1 MYVEILKRDREQVS
15 PVQSAENTHVRPS
28 CPTIADSFQVVLG
41 VHQSLLTS
49 ISFNLLRSVAGPVLD
64 LGLRSKVAV
73 VPASSKGIGLGVAK
87 VLATEGCKVVISS
100 RDQDSISKARDAIVK
115 ETGNRDVFSVKADL
129 TVKAD
134 IDLLVDQ
141 STSKFGT
148 IDILAYN
155 TGPPKPGTFADL
167 SGADWEQG
175 VRLLLMSA
183 VWLTKRVV
191 PGMVKKKCGRL
202 IYITSS
208 TLRQPVPNL
217 VLSNTVRLSLAGL
230 SKSLALEYASKG
242 ITSNGIM
249 QGHILTDRQ
258 SQVAQDVSSRTGKSL
273 DEAMKQML
281 QDVPAGRY
289 GLTEE
294 VGYLVAFLASE
305 KASYINGTMLAID
318 GGLIR
323 SVF

>member
-1 MYVEILKRDREQVS
+1 LE
-15 PVQSAENTHVRPS
+15 
-28 CPTIADSFQVVLG
+28 
-41 VHQSLLTS
+41 
-49 ISFNLLRSVAGPVLD
+49 
-64 LGLRSKVAV
+64 LGLKDKVAL

-87 VLATEGCKVVISS
+87 VLAAEGCKVIVSS
-100 RDQDSISKARDAIVK
+100 RDQGSISKARDAVIS
-115 ETGNRDVFSVKADL
+115 ETGNKNVYSVTADM

-134 IDLLVDQ
+134 VDHLVDQ
-141 STSKFGT
+141 ATSKFGT

-167 SGADWEQG
+167 NETDWDQG
-175 VRLLLMSA
+175 VKLLLMSA

-191 PGMVKKKCGRL
+191 SGMVQKKWGRL

-208 TLRQPVPNL
+208 TLRQPVSNL
-217 VLSNTVRLSLAGL
+217 VLSNTIRLSLAGL

-258 SQVAQDVSSRTGKSL
+258 RQVAQDISLRSGKSV
-273 DEAMKQML
+273 DEAMRQML

-289 GLTEE
+289 GLSEE

-305 KASYINGTMLAID
+305 RASYINGTMLAID

>member
-1 MYVEILKRDREQVS
+1 LE
-15 PVQSAENTHVRPS
+15 
-28 CPTIADSFQVVLG
+28 
-41 VHQSLLTS
+41 
-49 ISFNLLRSVAGPVLD
+49 
-64 LGLRSKVAV
+64 LGLKNKVAL

-87 VLATEGCKVVISS
+87 VLAAEGCKLVISS
-100 RDQDSISKARDAIVK
+100 SNQDSISKARDFIVK
-115 ETGNRDVFSVKADL
+115 ETGNSNVHAVKADL
-129 TVKAD
+129 TLRED
-134 IDLLVDQ
+134 IDHLVDFA
-141 STSKFGT
+141 TSKFGI
-148 IDILAYN
+148 IDVLAYN

-167 SGADWEQG
+167 SDADWEKG
-175 VRLLLMSA
+175 VKLLLMSA

-191 PGMVKKKCGRL
+191 PGMVQKKWGRL

-208 TLRQPVPNL
+208 TLRQPVPSL

-230 SKSLALEYASKG
+230 SKSLALEYGSRG

-258 SQVAQDVSSRTGKSL
+258 RQVAQDLSSRTGKSL
-273 DEAMKQML
+273 EESMKQML
-281 QDVPAGRY
+281 QDVPEGRY

-294 VGYLVAFLASE
+294 VGYLAAFLASE
-305 KASYINGTMLAID
+305 RAGYINGTMVAID

>member
-1 MYVEILKRDREQVS
+1 ME
-15 PVQSAENTHVRPS
+15 
-28 CPTIADSFQVVLG
+28 
-41 VHQSLLTS
+41 
-49 ISFNLLRSVAGPVLD
+49 
-64 LGLRSKVAV
+64 LGLKNRVAL

-87 VLATEGCKVVISS
+87 VLAAEGCKVVVSS
-100 RDQDSISKARDAIVK
+100 RNQDSISKAREVIVK
-115 ETGNRDVFSVKADL
+115 ETGNNNVLAMKADL
-129 TVKAD
+129 TLKED
-134 IDLLVDQ
+134 IDHLVDLA
-141 STSKFGT
+141 TSRFGT

-167 SGADWEQG
+167 GDSDWENG
-175 VRLLLMSA
+175 VKLLLMSA

-191 PGMVKKKCGRL
+191 PGMVQDKWGRL

-217 VLSNTVRLSLAGL
+217 VLSNTIRLSLAGL
-230 SKSLALEYASKG
+230 SKSLALEYGSKG

-258 SQVAQDVSSRTGKSL
+258 RQVATDLASRSGKSV
-273 DEAMKQML
+273 DDAMKQML
-281 QDVPAGRY
+281 HDVPAGRY
-289 GLTEE
+289 GLSEE
-294 VGYLVAFLASE
+294 VGYLVAYLASD
-305 KASYINGTMLAID
+305 KGGYINGAMLAID

>member
-1 MYVEILKRDREQVS
+1 ME
-15 PVQSAENTHVRPS
+15 
-28 CPTIADSFQVVLG
+28 
-41 VHQSLLTS
+41 
-49 ISFNLLRSVAGPVLD
+49 
-64 LGLRSKVAV
+64 LGLKNKVAL

-87 VLATEGCKVVISS
+87 VLAAEGCKVVISS
-100 RDQDSISKARDAIVK
+100 SNQDSISKARDVIVK
-115 ETGNRDVFSVKADL
+115 ETGNNNVRAVKADL
-129 TVKAD
+129 TVKED
-134 IDLLVDQ
+134 IDHLVDLA
-141 STSKFGT
+141 TSKFGT

-167 SGADWEQG
+167 GDADWEQG
-175 VRLLLMSA
+175 VKLLLMGA

-191 PGMVKKKCGRL
+191 PGMVQKKWGRL

-230 SKSLALEYASKG
+230 SKSLALEYGSRG

-258 SQVAQDVSSRTGKSL
+258 RQVAQDISLRTGRSV
-273 DEAMKQML
+273 DESMKQML

-305 KASYINGTMLAID
+305 KASYVNGTMLAID

>member
-1 MYVEILKRDREQVS
+1 ME
-15 PVQSAENTHVRPS
+15 
-28 CPTIADSFQVVLG
+28 
-41 VHQSLLTS
+41 
-49 ISFNLLRSVAGPVLD
+49 
-64 LGLRSKVAV
+64 LGLKDKVAL

-87 VLATEGCKVVISS
+87 VLAAEGCKVIVSS
-100 RDQDSISKARDAIVK
+100 RNQDSISKARDTIVK
-115 ETGNRDVFSVKADL
+115 ETGNKDVHSVNADLAVKAD
-129 TVKAD
+129 VD
-134 IDLLVDQ
+134 RLVDQ
-141 STSKFGT
+141 ATTKFGT

-167 SGADWEQG
+167 NDADWEQG
-175 VRLLLMSA
+175 VKLLFMSA

-191 PGMVKKKCGRL
+191 PSMVQKKWGRL

-230 SKSLALEYASKG
+230 SKSLASEYGSKG
-242 ITSNGIM
+242 LTSNGIM

-258 SQVAQDVSSRTGKSL
+258 RQVAKDISSRSGKSV

-289 GLTEE
+289 GLSEE

-305 KASYINGTMLAID
+305 RASYINGTMLAID

>member
-1 MYVEILKRDREQVS
+1 
-15 PVQSAENTHVRPS
+15 
-28 CPTIADSFQVVLG
+28 
-41 VHQSLLTS
+41 
-49 ISFNLLRSVAGPVLD
+49 LD
-64 LGLRSKVAV
+64 LGLKNKVAL

-87 VLATEGCKVVISS
+87 VLAVEGCKVVISS
-100 RDQDSISKARDAIVK
+100 RDQDSISKAGGTIAK
-115 ETGNRDVFSVKADL
+115 ETGNNSVHPVKADL
-129 TVKAD
+129 TVRAD
-134 IDLLVDQ
+134 IDRLVDEA
-141 STSKFGT
+141 TNKFGPV
-148 IDILAYN
+148 DILAYN

-167 SGADWEQG
+167 RETDWEYG
-175 VRLLLMSA
+175 VKLLLMSA
-183 VWLTKRVV
+183 VSLTRRVV
-191 PGMVKKKCGRL
+191 PGMVQKKWGRL

-208 TLRQPVPNL
+208 SLRQPVPNL

-230 SKSLALEYASKG
+230 SKSLALEYVSNG

-258 SQVAQDVSSRTGKSL
+258 RQVAQDVSSRTGKSL

-289 GLTEE
+289 GQSEE

>member
-1 MYVEILKRDREQVS
+1 LELGLK
-15 PVQSAENTHVRPS
+15 NK
-28 CPTIADSFQVVLG
+28 VVL
-41 VHQSLLTS
+41 
-49 ISFNLLRSVAGPVLD
+49 VA
-64 LGLRSKVAV
+64 
-73 VPASSKGIGLGVAK
+73 ASSKGIGFGVAK
-87 VLATEGCKVVISS
+87 VLATEGCKVIISS
-100 RDQDSISKARDAIVK
+100 RNQDSISKAREVIVK
-115 ETGNRDVFSVKADL
+115 ETGNKDVHSVKADL
-129 TVKAD
+129 TVEGD

-141 STSKFGT
+141 ATSKFGT

-155 TGPPKPGTFADL
+155 TGPPKPGTFTDL
-167 SGADWEQG
+167 DDSDWDQG
-175 VRLLLMSA
+175 VKLLLMSA
-183 VWLTKRVV
+183 VWLTNRVI
-191 PGMVKKKCGRL
+191 PGMVQKKWGRL

-230 SKSLALEYASKG
+230 SKSLALEYGSKG

-258 SQVAQDVSSRTGKSL
+258 RQVAQDFSSRTGKSL
-273 DEAMKQML
+273 EESMKQML

-289 GLTEE
+289 GLSEE
-294 VGYLVAFLASE
+294 VGNLVAFLASE
-305 KASYINGTMLAID
+305 KARYINGTMLAID

>member
-1 MYVEILKRDREQVS
+1 ME
-15 PVQSAENTHVRPS
+15 
-28 CPTIADSFQVVLG
+28 
-41 VHQSLLTS
+41 
-49 ISFNLLRSVAGPVLD
+49 
-64 LGLRSKVAV
+64 LGLKDKVAL

-87 VLATEGCKVVISS
+87 VLATEGCKVVVSS
-100 RDQDSISKARDAIVK
+100 RNQDSISKARDAIVK
-115 ETGNRDVFSVKADL
+115 ETGNKNVYSVKADL
-129 TVKAD
+129 AVKAD
-134 IDLLVDQ
+134 VDLLVDQ
-141 STSKFGT
+141 AKNKFGT
-148 IDILAYN
+148 VDILAYN

-167 SGADWEQG
+167 DDADWEQG
-175 VRLLLMSA
+175 VKLLLMSA

-191 PGMVKKKCGRL
+191 PGMVQKRWGRL

-230 SKSLALEYASKG
+230 SKSLALEYASNG

-258 SQVAQDVSSRTGKSL
+258 RQVAQDISSRTGKSV
-273 DEAMKQML
+273 DEAMRQML
-281 QDVPAGRY
+281 QDVPTGRY
-289 GLTEE
+289 GLTDE
-294 VGYLVAFLASE
+294 VGYLVAFLASD

-323 SVF
+323 SDF

>member
-1 MYVEILKRDREQVS
+1 
-15 PVQSAENTHVRPS
+15 
-28 CPTIADSFQVVLG
+28 
-41 VHQSLLTS
+41 
-49 ISFNLLRSVAGPVLD
+49 
-64 LGLRSKVAV
+64 
-73 VPASSKGIGLGVAK
+73 
-87 VLATEGCKVVISS
+87 
-100 RDQDSISKARDAIVK
+100 VK
-115 ETGNRDVFSVKADL
+115 
-129 TVKAD
+129 
-134 IDLLVDQ
+134 
-141 STSKFGT
+141 
-148 IDILAYN
+148 
-155 TGPPKPGTFADL
+155 
-167 SGADWEQG
+167 
-175 VRLLLMSA
+175 LLLLSA

-191 PGMVKKKCGRL
+191 PGMVQKKWGRL

-230 SKSLALEYASKG
+230 SKSLALEYGSKG

-258 SQVAQDVSSRTGKSL
+258 RQVAQDLSSRTGKNL
-273 DEAMKQML
+273 DDAMRQML

-305 KASYINGTMLAID
+305 KASYINGTMLALD

>member
-1 MYVEILKRDREQVS
+1 M
-15 PVQSAENTHVRPS
+15 
-28 CPTIADSFQVVLG
+28 
-41 VHQSLLTS
+41 
-49 ISFNLLRSVAGPVLD
+49 AGTPLE
-64 LGLRSKVAV
+64 LGLKNKVAL

-87 VLATEGCKVVISS
+87 VLAAEGCKILISS
-100 RDQDSISKARDAIVK
+100 SNQDSISKARDVIVK
-115 ETGNRDVFSVKADL
+115 ETGNNNVHALKADL
-129 TVKAD
+129 TLKDD
-134 IDLLVDQ
+134 IDRLVEQ
-141 STSKFGT
+141 ATSKFGT

-155 TGPPKPGTFADL
+155 TGPPKPGTFTDL
-167 SGADWEQG
+167 SDADWERG
-175 VRLLLMSA
+175 VKLLLMSA

-191 PGMVKKKCGRL
+191 PGMLQKKWGRL

-208 TLRQPVPNL
+208 ALRQPVPNL

-230 SKSLALEYASKG
+230 SKSLALEYGSRG

-258 SQVAQDVSSRTGKSL
+258 RQVAQDVSSRTGKSL
-273 DEAMKQML
+273 EESMKQML
-281 QDVPAGRY
+281 RDVPAGRY

-305 KASYINGTMLAID
+305 KAGYINGTMLAID